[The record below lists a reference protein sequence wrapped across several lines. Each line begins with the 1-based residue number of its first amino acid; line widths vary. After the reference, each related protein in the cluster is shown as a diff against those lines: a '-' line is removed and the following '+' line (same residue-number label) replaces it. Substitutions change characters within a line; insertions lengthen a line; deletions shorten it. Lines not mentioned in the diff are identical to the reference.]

1 MSSESLKAEWVRNP
15 SSERAHGVGGVLFV
29 EIERFEKKHLSIVCI
44 LVYPEDI
51 NVPWEWGM
59 EKSWKNDSLTVITA
73 RVLPLFFETCKRESV
88 DSDPTNVVGPS
99 SDGRRWISDNL
110 TFAND
115 EKINVGA
122 LSHHRVVLMIVTVE

>member
-1 MSSESLKAEWVRNP
+1 MSSESLKAEWVRSP
-15 SSERAHGVGGVLFV
+15 SSERAHGVCGVFFV
-29 EIERFEKKHLSIVCI
+29 ESERFEKKHLSIVCI

-59 EKSWKNDSLTVITA
+59 EKSWKNDSLTVITE
-73 RVLPLFFETCKRESV
+73 RVLIVFFETCKRESV
-88 DSDPTNVVGPS
+88 DSEPTNVVGPS
-99 SDGRRWISDNL
+99 SDGCSWISDNL

-122 LSHHRVVLMIVTVE
+122 FTHQRVVLLIVTVE